1 MSIEYEIGQRLK
13 AYRRGAGLTSDEIAE
28 KLSLSR
34 AAVYRIEAGEVVKID
49 TVVRLAELIGTS
61 LESLLGVA
69 SEYYPNALAYFER
82 MRQLEDRSDQVVA
95 YFGPLSY
102 LLTTPAYSGH
112 LRRMLLETLPPR
124 TPRTSRAV
132 RDIDEII
139 TSLGERKAAL
149 RRRGFSVVNFVSVSE
164 LARFLELGLAGSLNA
179 SSKDRQRWR
188 RAARD
193 EVANLAT
200 ILSNE
205 SIGMQVGVVESSM
218 PNMTFQLFR
227 TDAETYLGL
236 SPFRLGEQPN
246 VRLGIASVTSAR
258 EPVALYEDLAK
269 QLWKESLKGER
280 GAKRIREVLA
290 HAS

>member
-13 AYRRGAGLTSDEIAE
+13 AYRRGAGLTSDEIAA
-28 KLSLSR
+28 KLSMSR
-34 AAVYRIEAGEVVKID
+34 AAVYRIEAGEIVKID
-49 TVVRLAELIGTS
+49 TLVRLAELIGTT

-82 MRQLEDRSDQVVA
+82 MRQLEDRSDHVIA

-124 TPRTSRAV
+124 TPRASREV
-132 RDIDEII
+132 REIDEII
-139 TSLGERKAAL
+139 TILGERKAAL

-179 SSKDRQRWR
+179 SNKDRQRWR

-200 ILSNE
+200 ILTNE

-227 TDAETYLGL
+227 TGTETYLGL

-258 EPVALYEDLAK
+258 EPVALYEQLSQ